1 MVHKPVAWTLSGN
14 LLEIQILISYP
25 KPMEIQS
32 EGEAQKS
39 ILMIL
44 ASDSNLLKSL
54 KITDI

>member
-1 MVHKPVAWTLSGN
+1 
-14 LLEIQILISYP
+14 
-25 KPMEIQS
+25 MEIQS